1 MEGNGQTTKSPS
13 RSLALTDKKKLIP
26 MTMLAVTFAGLESPA
41 AVRTVKGLSYADSPS
56 CVLDL
61 RVSADE
67 MDFPTVVWL
76 HGGGLTDGSRHFIP
90 LSDGRIAQVAVE
102 YRLLGKDAERGEDCI
117 EDAAAAVAWTLSH
130 IAEYGGDPFRVYVCG
145 KSAGAYLSMM
155 VGMDPKWLAAHG
167 RSPRDLAGV
176 CAVSGQATKHFNV
189 RNFSGDADPQLL
201 PKIDAL
207 APLAHVSKDLPP
219 IVSVCGEP
227 PYEWECRA
235 EENRL
240 LVSSLVALGHP
251 FARYVEC
258 PLCDHVRIDNPAW
271 GYIELFVRGSL
282 P

>member
-1 MEGNGQTTKSPS
+1 M
-13 RSLALTDKKKLIP
+13 KLLP
-26 MTMLAVTFAGLESPA
+26 MTMLAATLAGLESPA
-41 AVRTVKGLSYADSPS
+41 AVRTEKDVPYADRPS
-56 CVLDL
+56 CFLDI
-61 RVSADE
+61 RVPE
-67 MDFPTVVWL
+67 GVTNFPTVVWF
-76 HGGGLTDGSRHFIP
+76 HGGGLSGGARHFIP

-102 YRLLGKDAERGEDCI
+102 YRLLGKDAGRGEDCI

-130 IAEYGGDPFRVYVCG
+130 IAEYGGDPSRVYVCG

-167 RSPRDLAGV
+167 RSPLDLAGV

-189 RNFSGDADPQLL
+189 RKFAGDDDPQYL

-219 IVSVCGEP
+219 IVSICGEP
-227 PYEWECRA
+227 PYEWKCRA

-251 FARYVEC
+251 FARYIEC
-258 PLCDHVRIDNPAW
+258 PLCDHARVDKPAW
-271 GYIELFVRGSL
+271 GYIELFVRGAL